1 MRPRRYGSRGSTIA
15 TNEDYGKRLMGLL
28 DSLTM
33 FSPIKPAA
41 ESLLYAEDYPVAPFA
56 TPEDRFDNLMEDPK
70 YQGLLT
76 DAGMAGQGLPV
87 TAPGIVIGAK
97 AKNFPKALAEK
108 FEQVEAEQLKG
119 LGAWS
124 RQHPWWKALANKK
137 GWEQTGV
144 YRGPDGKLRYE
155 IDDSVATFEPGPS
168 RGQDGLRIEYQLQD
182 PLSHREL
189 YENYAELAEMPVTSD
204 SPWGYAGV
212 YYRPT
217 LTRKEK
223 IALDNAYFTQPVEK
237 YNLPDLENKGKSV
250 LLHEIQHAIQN
261 REGFGRGSN
270 PDAARKD
277 LNQSIYSKSKDLDYS
292 KISEYG
298 TVTNKLSHL
307 RKIDYINYLRRLENS
322 DKPQTRLLTRL
333 SDFGIDNR
341 VTDQI
346 GPMPKRY
353 SKARYDW
360 VRNGARVLRNKAE
373 DELYSEIGGTSYGD
387 EIFALKN
394 DPKKLKSEIGKLDR
408 KQTKLVPAARAEKE
422 FERWRDTLAPMSDYE
437 LYKRIGGEA
446 ESRMVEKRMNYT
458 PEERAARFPLDDYD
472 VPLDE
477 LIIQSLLD

>member
-1 MRPRRYGSRGSTIA
+1 MRPQRYGSRGSTIA

-33 FSPIKPAA
+33 FSPMKPAA

-108 FEQVEAEQLKG
+108 FEQLEAEQLEG

-155 IDDSVATFEPGPS
+155 IDDSVATYEPGPS

-189 YENYAELAEMPVTSD
+189 YENYADLAEMPVTSD
-204 SPWGYAGV
+204 SLGYYAGV
-212 YYRPT
+212 YRRPT
-217 LTRKEK
+217 LTRKENIVLDDDYFVQPNLGKK
-223 IALDNAYFTQPVEK
+223 I
-237 YNLPDLENKGKSV
+237 
-250 LLHEIQHAIQN
+250 LLHEIQHGIQG
-261 REGFGRGSN
+261 REGFTRGSN
-270 PDAARKD
+270 LDIARRD
-277 LNQSIYSKSKDLDYS
+277 LNQSLNSKSRNLDYN
-292 KISEYG
+292 KIKEYG
-298 TVTNKLSHL
+298 RVTKKLSHL

-322 DKPQTRLLTRL
+322 EKPQTRLLTRL
-333 SDFGIDNR
+333 SDFGINQR
-341 VTDQI
+341 VSDQI
-346 GPMPKRY
+346 GAMPKRY
-353 SKARYDW
+353 GKARYDW
-360 VRNGARVLRNKAE
+360 VRNGARVLRQKAE
-373 DELYSEIGGTSYGD
+373 NELASEIGVTSYMD
-387 EIFALKN
+387 EILDLHN

-408 KQTKLVPAARAEKE
+408 KQTKLAPAARAEKE
-422 FERWRDTLAPMSDYE
+422 FESWRDVLAPMSDRE

-458 PEERAARFPLDDYD
+458 PAERAARFPLDDYD

>member
-33 FSPIKPAA
+33 FSPMKPAA

-108 FEQVEAEQLKG
+108 FEKLEAEELEG
-119 LGAWS
+119 LGAWT

-155 IDDSVATFEPGPS
+155 IDDSVATYEPGPS

-189 YENYAELAEMPVTSD
+189 YENYADLAEMSVTSD
-204 SPWGYAGV
+204 SLGDYAGV
-212 YYRPT
+212 YRRPT
-217 LTRKEK
+217 FTRKEN
-223 IALDNAYFTQPVEK
+223 IVLDDDYFVQPEK
-237 YNLPDLENKGKSV
+237 AKST

-261 REGFGRGSN
+261 REKFTRGSN
-270 PDAARKD
+270 PDAARRD
-277 LNQSIYSKSKDLDYS
+277 LNQSFNSRSRDLDYS
-292 KISEYG
+292 KIREYEA
-298 TVTNKLSHL
+298 VTNKLSHL

-322 DKPQTRLLTRL
+322 DRPQTRLLTRL
-333 SDFGIDNR
+333 SDFGINQR
-341 VTDQI
+341 VSDQI
-346 GPMPKRY
+346 GPKPKRY
-353 SKARYDW
+353 GQARYDW

-373 DELYSEIGGTSYGD
+373 AELYSEIGGTSYGD

-422 FERWRDTLAPMSDYE
+422 FESWRDTLAPMSDHE

-446 ESRMVEKRMNYT
+446 EARMVQKRMNYT
-458 PEERAARFPLDDYD
+458 PAERAATFPLDDYD

>member
-1 MRPRRYGSRGSTIA
+1 MTPRRYGSRGSTIQ
-15 TNEDYGKRLMGLL
+15 TNDDYGKRLMGLL

-33 FSPIKPAA
+33 FSPMKPAA

-108 FEQVEAEQLKG
+108 FEQVEAEQLEG

-155 IDDSVATFEPGPS
+155 IDDSAA
-168 RGQDGLRIEYQLQD
+168 EYIPNRLVDNEGASVTYQTSDILNHPELFD
-182 PLSHREL
+182 NYNDVGIVPLSPQPL
-189 YENYAELAEMPVTSD
+189 M
-204 SPWGYAGV
+204 GYAG
-212 YYRPT
+212 YHMRATPT
-217 LTRKEK
+217 SSEK
-223 IALDNAYFTQPVEK
+223 IVIDDDYFVQP
-237 YNLPDLENKGKSV
+237 NLGKKI
-250 LLHEIQHAIQN
+250 LLHEIQHGIQG
-261 REGFGRGSN
+261 REGFTRGSN
-270 PDAARKD
+270 LDIARRD
-277 LNQSIYSKSKDLDYS
+277 LNQSLNSKSRNLDYN
-292 KISEYG
+292 KIKEYG

-307 RKIDYINYLRRLENS
+307 RKVDYINYLRRLENS
-322 DKPQTRLLTRL
+322 EKPQTRLLTRL
-333 SDFGIDNR
+333 SDFGINQR
-341 VTDQI
+341 VSDQI
-346 GPMPKRY
+346 GAMPKRY
-353 SKARYDW
+353 GKARYDW
-360 VRNGARVLRNKAE
+360 VRNGARVLRQKAE
-373 DELYSEIGGTSYGD
+373 NELASEIGGTSYMD
-387 EIFALKN
+387 EILDLLN

-408 KQTKLVPAARAEKE
+408 KLTKLAPAARAEKE
-422 FERWRDTLAPMSDYE
+422 FESWRDALAPMSDRE

-458 PEERAARFPLDDYD
+458 PAERAATFPLDDYD

>member
-1 MRPRRYGSRGSTIA
+1 
-15 TNEDYGKRLMGLL
+15 
-28 DSLTM
+28 M

-108 FEQVEAEQLKG
+108 FEQVEAEELKG

-155 IDDSVATFEPGPS
+155 IDDSAAEYIPGKTYAGYHTSDLLDHP
-168 RGQDGLRIEYQLQD
+168 
-182 PLSHREL
+182 EL
-189 YENYAELAEMPVTSD
+189 YRNYDDVGTVPLQSQPLE
-204 SPWGYAGV
+204 GYAG
-212 YYRPT
+212 YHTRGTPT
-217 LTRKEK
+217 SSERIVIDDDYFVQPNLGKK
-223 IALDNAYFTQPVEK
+223 I
-237 YNLPDLENKGKSV
+237 
-250 LLHEIQHAIQN
+250 LLHEIQHGIQG
-261 REGFGRGSN
+261 REGFTRGSN
-270 PDAARKD
+270 PDIARRD
-277 LNQSIYSKSKDLDYS
+277 LNQSFFSRSKDLDYN
-292 KISEYG
+292 KIREYK
-298 TVTNKLSHL
+298 VTTSTLSDL

-322 DKPQTRLLTRL
+322 DKPKTRLLTRL
-333 SDFGIDNR
+333 SDFGINQR
-341 VTDQI
+341 VSDQI

-353 SKARYDW
+353 GEARYDW
-360 VRNGARVLRNKAE
+360 VRNGARVLRQKAE
-373 DELYSEIGGTSYGD
+373 NELFSKINSGASYFSDTDEVLDLLNE
-387 EIFALKN
+387 
-394 DPKKLKSEIGKLDR
+394 PKKLKSEIGKLER
-408 KQTKLVPAARAEKE
+408 KQTKLVPAARAKE
-422 FERWRDTLAPMSDYE
+422 EFDRWRVTLDPMSDHE

-446 ESRMVEKRMNYT
+446 ESRIVEKRMNYT
-458 PEERAARFPLDDYD
+458 PAERAAKFPLDDYD